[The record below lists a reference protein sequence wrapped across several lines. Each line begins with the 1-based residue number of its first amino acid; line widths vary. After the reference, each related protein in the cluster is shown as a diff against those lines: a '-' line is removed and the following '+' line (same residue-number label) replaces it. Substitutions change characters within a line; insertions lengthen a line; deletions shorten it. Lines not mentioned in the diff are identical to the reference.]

1 MSHVRGGA
9 AEAVRRARPW
19 VMRARYCGAV
29 LALIFA
35 SSVPSWAA
43 TPTTKKAIK
52 KTAKSTTK
60 AATKTATKTT
70 GKSAAKVIV
79 VKRGQAQV
87 RAAVP
92 EGEVASSQPDASVA
106 AGDAPSQSSAP
117 AGQTGP
123 VTNQAASAAAAAPA
137 GTQPSATA
145 TAPRSVATAATAATA
160 PTTPATRTVPIPE
173 KRATVISPGTWLGIF
188 SFDGAQGAYPVQLEI
203 TAVNP
208 TDSGGVTFQG
218 TETVFCAD
226 IAIDGSIDASGKAE
240 FRELSATSN
249 SCTSIDTTGVY
260 KGAFNAADGSL
271 QMQWK
276 SASPKSVGGILDLR
290 HTRPR

>member
-1 MSHVRGGA
+1 M
-9 AEAVRRARPW
+9 
-19 VMRARYCGAV
+19 
-29 LALIFA
+29 
-35 SSVPSWAA
+35 AA
-43 TPTTKKAIK
+43 T
-52 KTAKSTTK
+52 
-60 AATKTATKTT
+60 
-70 GKSAAKVIV
+70 
-79 VKRGQAQV
+79 
-87 RAAVP
+87 
-92 EGEVASSQPDASVA
+92 
-106 AGDAPSQSSAP
+106 
-117 AGQTGP
+117 
-123 VTNQAASAAAAAPA
+123 AASAPA

-145 TAPRSVATAATAATA
+145 APRSVATAATAATA
-160 PTTPATRTVPIPE
+160 ATTPATRTVPTPE
-173 KRATVISPGTWLGIF
+173 KRATVINPGTWLGIF

-203 TAVNP
+203 TAVTA

-276 SASPKSVGGILDLR
+276 SATPKAVGGILDLR
-290 HTRPR
+290 HIRPR

>member
-1 MSHVRGGA
+1 M
-9 AEAVRRARPW
+9 
-19 VMRARYCGAV
+19 
-29 LALIFA
+29 
-35 SSVPSWAA
+35 
-43 TPTTKKAIK
+43 
-52 KTAKSTTK
+52 
-60 AATKTATKTT
+60 
-70 GKSAAKVIV
+70 

-92 EGEVASSQPDASVA
+92 EGEVALSQPEVSVA
-106 AGDAPSQSSAP
+106 AGDAPSQSSVSG
-117 AGQTGP
+117 GQTGP
-123 VTNQAASAAAAAPA
+123 VTNQVASAAAAAPA
-137 GTQPSATA
+137 GTQSSATV

-208 TDSGGVTFQG
+208 SDSGGVTFQG

-276 SASPKSVGGILDLR
+276 SATPKAVGGILDLR